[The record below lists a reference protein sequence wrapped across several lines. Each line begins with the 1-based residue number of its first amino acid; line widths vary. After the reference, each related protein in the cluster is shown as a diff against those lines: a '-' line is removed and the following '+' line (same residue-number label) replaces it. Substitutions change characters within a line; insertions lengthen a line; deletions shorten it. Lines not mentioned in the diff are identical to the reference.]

1 MPASEHDPDQ
11 RNEREV
17 TKKLKGV
24 SRGEIQRAFGGRPSP
39 RKKRTHPE
47 PRQYNLVDL
56 ERARDRVEAAYRRI
70 ENDRTNNPSGA
81 RAGLEQASRT
91 YARRGTLNDD
101 GTRSREKPPHRDVL
115 RQARLR
121 LPHNHMHRRGVTANM
136 LSTSITHDRA
146 RRRQLG
152 VVGLALAKLWIW

>member
-1 MPASEHDPDQ
+1 MSTLPPKAAIRNTCPASEHDPDA

-39 RKKRTHPE
+39 RKKRTRPE

-70 ENDRTNNPSGA
+70 ENDRTKA
-81 RAGLEQASRT
+81 RAGLERARLNL
-91 YARRGTLNDD
+91 YAIESDLRRRGII
-101 GTRSREKPPHRDVL
+101 E
-115 RQARLR
+115 
-121 LPHNHMHRRGVTANM
+121 
-136 LSTSITHDRA
+136 
-146 RRRQLG
+146 
-152 VVGLALAKLWIW
+152 